1 MSRASQR
8 QTIVLGVTVDQSLV
22 LLRGFPQKLASE
34 GWEVHLVSSGG
45 PGFEEFEGIEGLHIH
60 RIPMERSPSPI
71 KDVKSLIPWL
81 RLMRDVRPDAVS
93 LGTPKASLLGL
104 MAAAIYRVPKRTY
117 LLRGLRLEGETGL
130 KASILRTVEKVTV
143 SFSTEV
149 LSVSDS
155 LRKAALQLGI
165 VRPHK
170 IRVLGSGSSNGV
182 NLNWFRPNTMAQQER
197 EKYALSLGLSPGL
210 PVVGFVGR
218 LTRDKGIEDLI
229 SASRIL
235 REQGCEHQL
244 LIVGNIDD
252 DAIDESGMANFV
264 NSSRVV
270 VTGRVKDSQ
279 PYYQLMDV
287 LALPTRREG
296 LPTVALEAQSSGV
309 PVVTTDVTGARD
321 SILNGSTGILVP
333 YGDAIALAAALQRL
347 LLEPNTKA
355 EMSVRAREFVSGH
368 FSQGRVWELLMEYY
382 SMDRK
387 YSDPVPKLGRDNF
400 PG

>member
-1 MSRASQR
+1 MSKVGKRR
-8 QTIVLGVTVDQSLV
+8 TIVLGVTVDQSLV
-22 LLRGFPQKLASE
+22 LLRGFPQKLTSE
-34 GWEVHLVSSGG
+34 GWEVHLVSSDG
-45 PGFEEFEGIEGLHIH
+45 PGLEEFEGIDALNIH
-60 RIPMERSPSPI
+60 RIPMERTPSPI
-71 KDVKSLIPWL
+71 KDIKSLIAWL
-81 RLMRDVRPDAVS
+81 RMMRDVRPDVVS

-104 MAAAIYRVPKRTY
+104 MAAAICRVPKRTY
-117 LLRGLRLEGETGL
+117 LLRGLRLEGEAGL

-143 SFSTEV
+143 SFSTDV
-149 LSVSDS
+149 LTVSDS

-170 IRVLGSGSSNGV
+170 IEVLGSGSSNGV

-218 LTRDKGIEDLI
+218 LTRDKGIEYLI
-229 SASRIL
+229 SASRML
-235 REQGCEHQL
+235 REQGQEHQL

-252 DAIDESGMANFV
+252 DAIGESEMAAFV
-264 NSSRVV
+264 NSGRVV

-279 PYYQLMDV
+279 SYYQLMDV

-296 LPTVALEAQSSGV
+296 LPTVALEAQASGV

-321 SILNGSTGILVP
+321 SIINDSTGILIP

-347 LLEPNTKA
+347 LEPSTNA
-355 EMSVRAREFVSGH
+355 EMSLRAREFVTDH
-368 FSQGRVWELLMEYY
+368 FSQGSVWELLMEYY
-382 SMDRK
+382 TIDRE
-387 YSDPVPKLGRDNF
+387 YSDPLPM
-400 PG
+400 